1 MSGDSQSRMRL
12 KSELSQKDLE
22 QENSSYAITNIE
34 KELEELH
41 KKYKLGEQGELDA
54 TKKKKKKST
63 SSENAVD
70 ASTNIAEMSTSM
82 VQTFRGKMSAI
93 ETLSKLQEQARTY
106 LKKIEAEKKRTKEI
120 DGEMEKL
127 TEETEKQ
134 RKALGGVRLA
144 QQENAKKQKQI
155 KMLEDKLEKAR
166 VKYNEALSSNKHLRE
181 KIDNLRRER
190 VVFDGVYTRLEKELA
205 EKKEEMQKIVE
216 VSNAAYDARE
226 RANQEME
233 ALRNQA
239 EQEQKAFE
247 AEWNELGKLI
257 EHDAKMKEYMKQRE
271 KALKSGVDMEDEE
284 KLRKKILKSN
294 PNIAK
299 DKAAQQ
305 ASLRKVQEF
314 EEAFAKIQAATGI
327 SDIDELVATFI
338 EAEDQNFSLFN
349 YVNELNS
356 EVEKLEEQI
365 ADLRKEIEK
374 HRGQAQNTDNQV
386 RRRRITFDRE
396 FVPHPLLSSSSLFL
410 SSVSPRPLLSW
421 PMSQKRKVLQ
431 ELEDKLA
438 KTEARTEQ
446 YETRVRKATETITV
460 LKDGIQDVF
469 DKIGCS
475 QNGVMEILGT
485 TGVTEGNMM
494 QYLGIIEQRTNEI
507 LQIYAAIQM
516 QQQGVPLQESLLNIL
531 GQGPTVSAG
540 SVKLQV
546 NAPNMNEDSD
556 SMSDSDED
564 DHPLSRKELLAKV
577 KSKVERSEAAAPD
590 ESLESTSRKETAT
603 KK

>member
-1 MSGDSQSRMRL
+1 MRPGPQHGADYVHRL
-12 KSELSQKDLE
+12 KSDMSQRDLE
-22 QENSSYAITNIE
+22 QESSSYAITNIE

-41 KKYKLGEQGELDA
+41 RKYKLGEPSDLDL
-54 TKKKKKKST
+54 TKKKKKKSVV
-63 SSENAVD
+63 SESAVD
-70 ASTNIAEMSTSM
+70 ASNNIAELSTNM
-82 VQTFRGKMSAI
+82 AQTFRGKMSAV
-93 ETLSKLQEQARTY
+93 ETLSKLQEQARMY
-106 LKKIEAEKKRTKEI
+106 IKKIEAEKKRTKEI

-127 TEETEKQ
+127 TEETEQQ

-155 KMLEDKLEKAR
+155 KLLEDKLEKAR

-205 EKKEEMQKIVE
+205 EKKEEMHKIVE

-233 ALRNQA
+233 ALKNQA

-374 HRGQAQNTDNQV
+374 HRGQAQSTDNQV
-386 RRRRITFDRE
+386 G
-396 FVPHPLLSSSSLFL
+396 PSSLPPPLLLLLVPPSS
-410 SSVSPRPLLSW
+410 
-421 PMSQKRKVLQ
+421 
-431 ELEDKLA
+431 
-438 KTEARTEQ
+438 
-446 YETRVRKATETITV
+446 I
-460 LKDGIQDVF
+460 
-469 DKIGCS
+469 
-475 QNGVMEILGT
+475 
-485 TGVTEGNMM
+485 
-494 QYLGIIEQRTNEI
+494 
-507 LQIYAAIQM
+507 
-516 QQQGVPLQESLLNIL
+516 
-531 GQGPTVSAG
+531 
-540 SVKLQV
+540 
-546 NAPNMNEDSD
+546 
-556 SMSDSDED
+556 
-564 DHPLSRKELLAKV
+564 
-577 KSKVERSEAAAPD
+577 
-590 ESLESTSRKETAT
+590 
-603 KK
+603 

>member
-374 HRGQAQNTDNQV
+374 HRGQAQNTDNQ
-386 RRRRITFDRE
+386 
-396 FVPHPLLSSSSLFL
+396 
-410 SSVSPRPLLSW
+410 
-421 PMSQKRKVLQ
+421 KRKVLQ